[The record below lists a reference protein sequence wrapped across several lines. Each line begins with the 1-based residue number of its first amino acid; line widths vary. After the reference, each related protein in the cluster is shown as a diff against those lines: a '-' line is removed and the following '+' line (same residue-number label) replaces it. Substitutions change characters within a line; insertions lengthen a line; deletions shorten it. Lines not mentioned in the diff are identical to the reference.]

1 MRIGPSVGQLRNR
14 TAPPP
19 GRKAC
24 PTACCLCLDF
34 ADDQIP
40 RTRHDGWTAERQALF
55 IAALRLGCSVTRAAD
70 AAGMSRK
77 SAYAL
82 RRRSAAARF
91 AAAWDLAL
99 RQGDEGYA
107 GLAGAIRAGRVKVTR
122 PAPAKVTMV
131 TRPAATAHTVNR
143 SQVRGQLAP
152 RPGLP

>member
-1 MRIGPSVGQLRNR
+1 MANS
-14 TAPPP
+14 
-19 GRKAC
+19 
-24 PTACCLCLDF
+24 
-34 ADDQIP
+34 P

-55 IAALRLGCSVTRAAD
+55 IGALRISRSVSHAAE
-70 AAGMSRK
+70 AVGMSRK

-107 GLAGAIRAGRVKVTR
+107 GLAGAIRTGRVKVTR

-131 TRPAATAHTVNR
+131 THPAATANTVNR
-143 SQVRGQLAP
+143 SQVHGHLAP
-152 RPGLP
+152 RPCLP